1 MIAFLCIF
9 SVTCGSR
16 VRLLRSF
23 EHECLFSSAKK
34 RLKDRNEETQNL
46 LKQDTRPEEIEDR
59 ANQLL
64 LKLERN
70 FSKWNKELLLKQ
82 LEEASKEDK
91 VNVSDS
97 KIK

>member
-9 SVTCGSR
+9 SVTCGSKR
-16 VRLLRSF
+16 GCQGYSNMSVCIRQRLGPT
-23 EHECLFSSAKK
+23 KK
-34 RLKDRNEETQNL
+34 RLKDRNEETQNF

-70 FSKWNKELLLKQ
+70 FSKWYKELLLK
-82 LEEASKEDK
+82 
-91 VNVSDS
+91 
-97 KIK
+97 